1 MKRATTPMTDAPNPF
16 TPTGGDQTPL
26 PDATAFRTARH
37 TLIELLEVLPE
48 TRLSTATPRH
58 GWTLRHELAWLAA
71 ADLELTT
78 RIQLAT
84 TPPADEPHWR
94 RLRGEAMHLAQEM
107 RLHQLRDHLAETG
120 KQAAATLKAHPDSPD
135 AVAVRT
141 ALADHTRATASTI
154 AIIEKVLDR

>member
-1 MKRATTPMTDAPNPF
+1 MTDPPDPF
-16 TPTGGDQTPL
+16 TPTGADRTPL
-26 PDATAFRTARH
+26 PDAAAFRATRH
-37 TLIELLEVLPE
+37 ALIELLEALPE

-84 TPPADEPHWR
+84 GHATDEPHWR

-107 RLHQLRDHLAETG
+107 RLHALRLHLAQTG
-120 KQAAATLKAHPDSPD
+120 DQAAATLESHPD
-135 AVAVRT
+135 ATTTATVRT
-141 ALADHTRATASTI
+141 ALADHTRATASAT
-154 AIIEKVLDR
+154 AIIEQVLSR